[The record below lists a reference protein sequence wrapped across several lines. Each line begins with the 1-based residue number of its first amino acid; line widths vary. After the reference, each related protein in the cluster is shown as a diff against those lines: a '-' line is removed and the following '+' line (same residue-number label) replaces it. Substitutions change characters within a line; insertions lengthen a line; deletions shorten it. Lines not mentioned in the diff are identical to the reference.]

1 MRGKSSAHDPNAW
14 SKTSKV
20 KFPCFTRTS
29 EATKGTTSNLKLVQ
43 LHFKEGREFRDN
55 GGIKKVPE
63 PESLESNSSSTTS
76 SMSTVWPGLSVCKMG
91 IILVP
96 LPAGLIGTAGVN
108 TC

>member
-1 MRGKSSAHDPNAW
+1 MILMFGQRHQKSQVSMLYTDIRSQKNH
-14 SKTSKV
+14 
-20 KFPCFTRTS
+20 
-29 EATKGTTSNLKLVQ
+29 NLYLTLVQ

-63 PESLESNSSSTTS
+63 PESLESNSS

>member
-1 MRGKSSAHDPNAW
+1 MRGKSSAHDPNVW
-14 SKTSKV
+14 SKTSKSQV
-20 KFPCFTRTS
+20 SMLYTDIRSQK
-29 EATKGTTSNLKLVQ
+29 NHNLYLKLVQ

-55 GGIKKVPE
+55 GGIKKVLE
-63 PESLESNSSSTTS
+63 LESLESNSSSTTS